1 MIETPSRYRL
11 SAKQT
16 AKNLWQLEGTV
27 ENADY
32 VLKRTVTPG
41 DAADVVKDPMGLRLL
56 SMIKEAEKAFR
67 ADGRRMVGDE

>member
-16 AKNLWQLEGTV
+16 AKDRWQLEGTI

-41 DAADVVKDPMGLRLL
+41 DAADVANEPLGVILL
-56 SMIKEAEKAFR
+56 SIIKEAEKAFR
-67 ADGRRMVGDE
+67 ADGRKMVGD